1 MFKVNPYRSGAGL
14 MPVYIAGRDE
24 DIQNVSQMFDALTM
38 DIPTQSII
46 FSGLRGVG
54 KTVLINK
61 LQSIAEE
68 KGIFC
73 KHIEIEE
80 RNDFISQIAEC
91 SQAFLRT
98 VSAKEKFKH
107 LIQKPLEAIKSL
119 VVSFN
124 PEDNSFSLSMQDR
137 ELYVSNNLTQ
147 TLTEVFSTIGETA
160 QKTET
165 PICFF
170 IDEIQYM
177 KQNQLGSLIAALH
190 RANQLGYPIM
200 IIGAGLPKIY
210 KMLSDEKSYS
220 ERLFM
225 YKKNDSLTD
234 EQSEKAIEE
243 PAKKFNI
250 IYAHEATNKI
260 VEITKGYPFFIQQLC
275 KIVYD
280 KTNKDVI
287 ELSDVE
293 NCIDE
298 FLSSLDE
305 RFFKS
310 RYERCAESDKKFI
323 FAMVECGELPCT
335 ISNVAHNLNKTVG
348 SISTTRAQLI
358 SKGIIYP
365 VRYKEL
371 DFTVPEFS
379 GYIQRLEEYKQWCIS
394 KENQTVTLC
403 EISENIPI
411 KLLSTKS
418 FHDIII
424 GRK

>member
-1 MFKVNPYRSGAGL
+1 MFKINPYRPRAGL
-14 MPVYIAGRDE
+14 MPVYLAGRDE
-24 DIQNVSQMFDALTM
+24 DINDVGQMFEALTM
-38 DIPTQSII
+38 NIPIQSII

-61 LQSIAEE
+61 LQAIAEE

-91 SQAFLRT
+91 SQSFLRK
-98 VSAKEKFKH
+98 VSAKEKFRN

-124 PEDNSFSLSMQDR
+124 PENSSFSLSVQDR
-137 ELYVSNNLTQ
+137 ELYISNNLTQ
-147 TLTEVFSTIGETA
+147 SLTDVFTTIGETA
-160 QKTET
+160 YKTET

-190 RANQLGYPIM
+190 RTNQLGYPVM
-200 IIGAGLPKIY
+200 VVGAGLPKIY

-220 ERLFM
+220 ERLFL
-225 YKKNDSLTD
+225 YKQIGSLNF
-234 EQSEKAIEE
+234 EQSKKAIEE
-243 PAKKFNI
+243 PTKKFNVN
-250 IYAHEATNKI
+250 YTEEAVDKI
-260 VEITKGYPFFIQQLC
+260 VSVTKGYPFFIQQLC
-275 KIVYD
+275 QIVYRESNSD
-280 KTNKDVI
+280 TITV
-287 ELSDVE
+287 SDVNSNIE
-293 NCIDE
+293 N
-298 FLSSLDE
+298 FLDTLDKG
-305 RFFKS
+305 FFKS

-323 FAMVECGELPCT
+323 FAMVKCGELPCT
-335 ISNVAHNLNKTVG
+335 ISNVAKNLDKNVS

-379 GYIQRLEEYKQWCIS
+379 GFIQRLDEYIQWC
-394 KENQTVTLC
+394 NM
-403 EISENIPI
+403 
-411 KLLSTKS
+411 
-418 FHDIII
+418 
-424 GRK
+424 

>member
-1 MFKVNPYRSGAGL
+1 MFKVNPYRPGAGL

-225 YKKNDSLTD
+225 YKKIDSLTD

-371 DFTVPEFS
+371 DFAVPEFS

-394 KENQTVTLC
+394 K
-403 EISENIPI
+403 
-411 KLLSTKS
+411 
-418 FHDIII
+418 
-424 GRK
+424 

>member
-1 MFKVNPYRSGAGL
+1 MKKSRQSLLDDCMFKVNPYRPGAGL

-225 YKKNDSLTD
+225 YKKIDSLTD

-394 KENQTVTLC
+394 K
-403 EISENIPI
+403 
-411 KLLSTKS
+411 
-418 FHDIII
+418 
-424 GRK
+424 

>member
-1 MFKVNPYRSGAGL
+1 MFKVNPYRPGAGL

-98 VSAKEKFKH
+98 ISAKEKFKH

-190 RANQLGYPIM
+190 RGNQLGYPIM

-225 YKKNDSLTD
+225 YKKIDSLTD

-250 IYAHEATNKI
+250 IYAHEAINKI
-260 VEITKGYPFFIQQLC
+260 VEITKGSPFFIQQLC

-394 KENQTVTLC
+394 K
-403 EISENIPI
+403 
-411 KLLSTKS
+411 
-418 FHDIII
+418 
-424 GRK
+424 

>member
-1 MFKVNPYRSGAGL
+1 MFKVNPYRPGAGL

-38 DIPTQSII
+38 DIPTQLII

-160 QKTET
+160 QKTEI

-225 YKKNDSLTD
+225 YKKIDSLTD

-394 KENQTVTLC
+394 K
-403 EISENIPI
+403 
-411 KLLSTKS
+411 
-418 FHDIII
+418 
-424 GRK
+424 

>member
-1 MFKVNPYRSGAGL
+1 MFKVNPYRPGAGL

-98 VSAKEKFKH
+98 ISAKEKFKH

-190 RANQLGYPIM
+190 RVNQLGYPIM

-225 YKKNDSLTD
+225 YKKIDSLTD

-250 IYAHEATNKI
+250 IYAHEAINKI
-260 VEITKGYPFFIQQLC
+260 VEITKGSPFFIQQLC

-310 RYERCAESDKKFI
+310 RYERCEESDKKFI

-394 KENQTVTLC
+394 K
-403 EISENIPI
+403 
-411 KLLSTKS
+411 
-418 FHDIII
+418 
-424 GRK
+424 

>member
-1 MFKVNPYRSGAGL
+1 MFKVNPYRPGAGL

-98 VSAKEKFKH
+98 ISAKEKFKH

-165 PICFF
+165 TICFF

-225 YKKNDSLTD
+225 YKKIDSLTD

-394 KENQTVTLC
+394 K
-403 EISENIPI
+403 
-411 KLLSTKS
+411 
-418 FHDIII
+418 
-424 GRK
+424 